1 MAGPMASVPS
11 FHRVPLARNP
21 GVMAHLRTADQRV
34 LFTGGEAGDRA
45 DVHLFARHQARLDER
60 QPTYTGT
67 PSKRT
72 LTLYMVLTDRCNLGC
87 SYCDVLGRPDQRGG
101 GVLMSWAIA
110 QRAMEILLAR
120 LRAEP
125 ELEAQVT
132 FFGGE
137 PLLAWPLLERLC
149 RFLEAQPERRRIS
162 RMLVTNGTLLSDARS
177 SFLLAHRVYVV
188 VSMDGRPGAHD
199 AVRSLLGGGASFPAV
214 DQGMA
219 SLNRVMPGRWG
230 ISTTVGSHNAATL
243 QDELRWMQ
251 ERYQPLCIGLNI
263 YHYQRD
269 GGCGIAMDDAAMG
282 AAMLEAFRTARQE
295 GISIYQFIG
304 ILKGFLRRERNLD
317 YCPACVD
324 KLLFSPAGRVG
335 RCETLMFDECFSVPL
350 EQVRDHELP
359 EHLDWTAYTPE
370 HEPAC
375 QACAARWVCPG
386 SCAYDQWVTTGS
398 LHGVQGRRCAFHRGM
413 LVEMLDLLYEACVR
427 EHGSAPVLVPA
438 QRHFDAVPGTMPTS
452 FPADTIWIVS
462 MASVTDATAPG
473 APA

>member
-1 MAGPMASVPS
+1 MSPPPE
-11 FHRVPLARNP
+11 FHRVPLARHP
-21 GVMAHLRTADQRV
+21 EVTALVRDVDRRV
-34 LFTGGEAGDRA
+34 LLCRGEPEDPQA
-45 DVHLFARHQARLDER
+45 LFARQQARLEER
-60 QPTYTGT
+60 QPAWTGA

-87 SYCDVLGRPDQRGG
+87 RYCDVLGRPEQRRAGG
-101 GVLMSWAIA
+101 EMSWEIA
-110 QRAMEILLAR
+110 ARAMEILLAR

-149 RFLEAQPERRRIS
+149 RFLEARPERSRIS
-162 RMLVTNGTLLSDARS
+162 RMLVTNGTLLDEQKST
-177 SFLLAHRVYVV
+177 FLRAHRVYVV
-188 VSMDGRPGAHD
+188 VSLDGRPEVHD
-199 AVRSLLGGGASFPAV
+199 GVRGLLGGGASFPAV
-214 DQGMA
+214 DRGMA

-243 QDELRWMQ
+243 ETELRWMQ
-251 ERYQPLCIGLNI
+251 QRYDPLCIGLNI

-269 GGCGIAMDDAAMG
+269 GGCGIAMDDGALG
-282 AAMLEAFRTARQE
+282 AAMLEGFRLARRE
-295 GISIYQFIG
+295 GISIYQYIG

-335 RCETLMFDECFSVPL
+335 RCETLMFDTRFSVPL
-350 EQVRDHELP
+350 DQVRDHQLP
-359 EHLDWTAYTPE
+359 AHLDWTAYTPE

-375 QACAARWVCPG
+375 QPCAARWICPG
-386 SCAYDQWVTTGS
+386 SCAYDQWVSTGA
-398 LHGVQGRRCAFHRGM
+398 LHGVQGRRCAFHQGM
-413 LVEMLDLLYEACVR
+413 LVELLDLLLESAQD
-427 EHGSAPVLVPA
+427 EWGPAPVLVPA
-438 QRHFDAVPGTMPTS
+438 QRHFDAVPGAMPTR

-462 MASVTDATAPG
+462 MAAASDGPPDTGAAP
-473 APA
+473 